1 VPDHTQNTSYTPG
14 HALLASYPHDNYYAL
29 NYSAHNHTQTHT
41 HNHPPLTAYTA
52 QLSHSG
58 LDHSSWHL
66 PSSSLP
72 HHRPRHPPNAL
83 VTPTIRV
90 TGPADS
96 HAFAQPQTQGSWD
109 LLYFDSTATSGPSP
123 STSNN
128 TPLYSHYN
136 PTLQT
141 MTDTLPPPAQMTI
154 QVPPM
159 KIKHERSSSI
169 NSNSNIPTPVS
180 MGGQR
185 SPSPSVQER
194 HAQSGPHSPA
204 RSSRRPSED
213 ASSQE
218 GDDHITSLSK
228 NHIYKRSGEP
238 PRNHEAKMVCEHREC
253 TGLTFDRKCEW
264 R

>member
-1 VPDHTQNTSYTPG
+1 VPGQSESTSYTPG
-14 HALLASYPHDNYYAL
+14 HALLASYPHDNYYDL
-29 NYSAHNHTQTHT
+29 NCIAHSHHTHT
-41 HNHPPLTAYTA
+41 HPPLTAYTA

-66 PSSSLP
+66 LHSSLP
-72 HHRPRHPPNAL
+72 HHRPRHPPNPL
-83 VTPTIRV
+83 QTPSIRV

-96 HAFAQPQTQGSWD
+96 HAFAQPQIHGSWD
-109 LLYFDSTATSGPSP
+109 HDLYFDPTATSGPSP
-123 STSNN
+123 STPNN
-128 TPLYSHYN
+128 TSLYFPYN
-136 PTLQT
+136 PTSQT

-169 NSNSNIPTPVS
+169 NSNSNIPTPIS
-180 MGGQR
+180 MAGQR
-185 SPSPSVQER
+185 SPSPSIQQT
-194 HAQSGPHSPA
+194 HTQSGPQSPA
-204 RSSRRPSED
+204 SSSRRPSED
-213 ASSQE
+213 PSSLE
-218 GDDHITSLSK
+218 GDDHLASLSK

-238 PRNHEAKMVCEHREC
+238 PRNHEAKMVCEHPEC